1 MVSLVHEV
9 KNNGRYSI
17 TGVDREKPSATM
29 RMQDNS
35 DKRLF
40 SGKLER
46 NWSGQRESNP
56 HHQLG
61 RLR

>member
-1 MVSLVHEV
+1 MNDRLPEDWYFCTAILQKRRSF
-9 KNNGRYSI
+9 I
-17 TGVDREKPSATM
+17 TQTSFSHSGLSHHR
-29 RMQDNS
+29 
-35 DKRLF
+35 RLKD
-40 SGKLER
+40 S

>member
-1 MVSLVHEV
+1 MREGSRR
-9 KNNGRYSI
+9 GA
-17 TGVDREKPSATM
+17 DRQIRTADLTLTKGALYQLSYISVLQE
-29 RMQDNS
+29 
-35 DKRLF
+35 
-40 SGKLER
+40 